1 MPESVKRRGS
11 SGPTTGAMLGLWSGV
26 VATGREGYGRAVQ
39 LLLAM
44 VLLMWALEVVDTA
57 LDNQLD
63 QGGIIPREAE
73 GLDGVIA
80 APFLHVGFG
89 HLIANTLP
97 FVAMGL
103 VIGLE
108 GPLRLLGVTA
118 IVGVISGL
126 GTWLIAP
133 ADTIH
138 LGASGVVFGYATY
151 LLARGLFNRRPVEIA
166 IGAVVAVLWG
176 GRPTGAPAPAR
187 GVCWGGPPVRGRCPP
202 PRGGGPGGG
211 RRARGGMTGGVR
223 AAVGGAAPGVPP
235 PKRPPGGG
243 GAT

>member
-1 MPESVKRRGS
+1 
-11 SGPTTGAMLGLWSGV
+11 MLGLWSGV
-26 VATGREGYGRAVQ
+26 VAIKREGYGRAVQ

-44 VLLMWALEVVDTA
+44 VLLMWVLEVVDTA

-63 QGGIIPREAE
+63 RQGIVPREAE

-103 VIGLE
+103 VIALE

-118 IVGVISGL
+118 IVAVISGL

-133 ADTIH
+133 ADTVH

-151 LLARGLFNRRPVEIA
+151 LIARGLFNRRAIEIA
-166 IGAVVAVLWG
+166 IGAVVVLLWG
-176 GRPTGAPAPAR
+176 GALMAGLEPQQGISWQ
-187 GVCWGGPPVRGRCPP
+187 GHLFG
-202 PRGGGPGGG
+202 
-211 RRARGGMTGGVR
+211 
-223 AAVGGAAPGVPP
+223 AVGGVVAASALSERREAG
-235 PKRPPGGG
+235 RSI
-243 GAT
+243 